1 MELSLILSI
10 LAAIFLAYYISK
22 RKDPFE
28 VHKIHVSTKGNTWLW
43 LFGRKSLAHIVQDT
57 YNDKRE
63 AKYVGFYHRMT
74 PVVVIRDPDLIKSIA
89 VKNFDHFPNHRNFDN
104 ENEETFFKR
113 NLLMLR
119 DDRWKEVRALI
130 TPSFT
135 SSKIRTMF
143 PLISEAAVN
152 VADYLSTLPAAEN
165 VIEMRDIITRY
176 TNDVFA
182 SCAFGIIVNSLQD
195 RENRFYTYG
204 RKILNLHSLAI
215 FNIIMLRT
223 FPKLSKKLGLTLIDR
238 EVVRFFKEVV
248 SSSIK
253 VREDTGIVRPDFIQV
268 MMETRGKLGPGKE
281 LTIDDITAQAFS
293 FFFGGFETTS
303 SLVCFASYE
312 LATNLDVQ
320 RKLHREID
328 DICER
333 IDGEITYEKLLDSK
347 YLDAVID
354 ETLRMYP
361 VIPFIDRQC
370 SKRFELPAAMPG
382 MKPYIV
388 NEGDLLWIPIYAV
401 QRDPKYF
408 EKPDSFEPDRFLRKS
423 SGSFD
428 HAAYFPFGV
437 GPRIC
442 IGSRFALIQA
452 KLVLFHILARCE
464 LKVSW
469 RTRVPMELKKTG
481 VFLNSANGFWL
492 QISPRDKSHDVH
504 EGV

>member
-10 LAAIFLAYYISK
+10 LVVILLACYISK
-22 RKDPFE
+22 RKDSFD
-28 VHKIHVSTKGNTWLW
+28 VHKIHVSTKGNSWPW
-43 LFGRKSLAHIVQDT
+43 LFGRKSLAHIVQDA
-57 YNDKRE
+57 YNDERD

-74 PVVVIRDPDLIKSIA
+74 PVVMIRDPDLIKSIA

-104 ENEETFFKR
+104 ENAETFFKR

-135 SSKIRTMF
+135 SSKIRSMF
-143 PLISEAAVN
+143 TLISEAAIN
-152 VADYLSTLPAAEN
+152 VAEYLSTLPAEGN
-165 VIEMRDIITRY
+165 VIEMRDIISRY

-182 SCAFGIIVNSLQD
+182 SCAFGIVVNSLQD

-215 FNIIMLRT
+215 FNMIMLRA
-223 FPKLSKKLGLTLIDR
+223 FPKLSKKLGITLIDK

-253 VREDTGIVRPDFIQV
+253 MRDQIDIVRPDFIQL
-268 MMETRGKLGPGKE
+268 MMETRGKLGTGKE

-320 RKLHREID
+320 RKLRREID
-328 DICER
+328 DVREG
-333 IDGEITYEKLLDSK
+333 IDGEITYEKLRDTK

-361 VIPFIDRQC
+361 IISFTDRQC
-370 SKRFELPAAMPG
+370 SKRFELPPAMPG
-382 MKPYIV
+382 MKPYVV

-408 EKPDSFEPDRFLRKS
+408 EKPDSFEPDRFLWKS
-423 SGSFD
+423 TGSFP
-428 HAAYFPFGV
+428 HGAYFPFGV

-464 LKVSW
+464 LKVSC
-469 RTRVPMELKKTG
+469 RTSVPMELKKTG
-481 VFLNSANGFWL
+481 VFLNSVNGFWL
-492 QISPRDKSHDVH
+492 QILPRDKSHDVY